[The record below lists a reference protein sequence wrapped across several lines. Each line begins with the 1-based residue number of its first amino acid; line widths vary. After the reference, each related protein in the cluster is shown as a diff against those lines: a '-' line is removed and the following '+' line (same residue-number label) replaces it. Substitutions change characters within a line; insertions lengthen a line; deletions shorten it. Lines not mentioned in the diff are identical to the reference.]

1 MIETR
6 ELKIENVK
14 LSYLKVNLPK
24 APLVMIIAPKGYVMC
39 GYLNIDTAERLG
51 QAAATVRGVSSAEE
65 ILNGKIAALTSHAKK
80 LGIKEGMV
88 GKEAIRMMI

>member
-14 LSYLKVNLPK
+14 LSYLKVKLPK